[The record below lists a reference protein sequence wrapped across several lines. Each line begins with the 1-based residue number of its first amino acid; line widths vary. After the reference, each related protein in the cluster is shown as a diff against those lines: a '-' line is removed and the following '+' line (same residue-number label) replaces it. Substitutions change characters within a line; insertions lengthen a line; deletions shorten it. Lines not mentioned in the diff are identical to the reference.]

1 MALLGR
7 NKNKQKQE
15 QELPQHKHGGLDT
28 ENVDKIE
35 EPKITE
41 QPKQSQ
47 VVTKQ
52 PNQKPK
58 MESLVDF
65 LY

>member
-1 MALLGR
+1 MDLLGR

-35 EPKITE
+35 
-41 QPKQSQ
+41 QPKQSE